1 MNVVETGKRQ
11 PKQLKRIQR
20 LKNLEYVRKNYGV
33 YLMLLPAVLL
43 TFVFAYLPMPGILV
57 AFKDYNIFKGPL
69 GSPWSGLHNIQRVF
83 EMPGVVQSI
92 WNTLLLSIYT
102 LLIGF
107 PAPIIFALLLNEMR
121 SMWYKRV
128 VQTISYLPYFLSWIS
143 VIGIAIN
150 LYSMYGPINDLLVA
164 INGPNTERTL
174 FLANPAFFVPNILIL
189 TVWKGL
195 GWDSI
200 IYLAA
205 ITSIDPQLY
214 EAAVIDGAG
223 KVKQA
228 WYITMP
234 GLLPTTMI
242 LLILRLGGLFGSNFE
257 LVYGLQNPFI
267 NYEVISTVVYKMG
280 IQQADYSLATAVGFL
295 QGLVAL
301 ILTLLANK
309 ASKMASG
316 TAIW

>member
-1 MNVVETGKRQ
+1 MNAVETGKGQ
-11 PKQLKRIQR
+11 PKELKRMQR
-20 LKNLEYVRKNYGV
+20 LKSLQYVRKNYGV

-57 AFKDYNIFKGPL
+57 AFKDYDIFKGPFS
-69 GSPWSGLHNIQRVF
+69 SPWSGFHNIQRVF

-107 PAPIIFALLLNEMR
+107 PAPILFALMLNEMR

-150 LYSMYGPINDLLVA
+150 LYSLYGPINDLLVA

-223 KVKQA
+223 KIKQA

-267 NYEVISTVVYKMG
+267 NYDVISTVVYKMG

-301 ILTLLANK
+301 ILTLLANR
-309 ASKMASG
+309 ASKAASG